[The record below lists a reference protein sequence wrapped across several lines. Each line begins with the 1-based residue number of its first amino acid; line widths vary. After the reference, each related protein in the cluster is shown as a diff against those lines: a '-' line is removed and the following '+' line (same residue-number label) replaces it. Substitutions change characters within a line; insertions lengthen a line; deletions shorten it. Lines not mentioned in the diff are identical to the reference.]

1 MSRIRHEMKKRK
13 AKGGAVVY
21 SGAGSNVVEEAAE
34 KRRGGPVKEVDRPE
48 GRKTKPRMDKRP
60 RRAAGKVTGPA
71 ADREMARMEMEAERP
86 RKFSG
91 GSVGADRSPFSS
103 AANNDVRSGVRAS
116 PDRGDPTPRERAQLR
131 KDAMPVTGGRGRSER

>member
-1 MSRIRHEMKKRK
+1 MSRMRHAMKKRK
-13 AKGGAVVY
+13 AKGGPVVY

-60 RRAAGKVTGPA
+60 RRALGKVSGPA
-71 ADREMARMEMEAERP
+71 ADREMAQMEMEAEGQRP
-86 RKFSG
+86 RKSSG
-91 GSVGADRSPFSS
+91 GAIGADRSPFSS

-116 PDRGDPTPRERAQLR
+116 VDRGNPTPRERAQLR
-131 KDAMPVTGGRGRSER
+131 KDAMPVTGGRGR